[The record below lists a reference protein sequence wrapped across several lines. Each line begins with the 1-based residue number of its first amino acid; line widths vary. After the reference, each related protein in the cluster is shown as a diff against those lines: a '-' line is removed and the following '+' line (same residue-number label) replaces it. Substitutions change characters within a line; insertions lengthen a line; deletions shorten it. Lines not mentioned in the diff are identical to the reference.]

1 MTRLLLLLSIL
12 FINHLVV
19 IAQSD
24 QKVKWQYAAVSLGNN
39 IFEIRLT
46 AKIDKG
52 WHLYSRLQS
61 SDAIALPTTIQF
73 SKNPIIEMKGEIK
86 EEGVLIDQLD
96 PATRSKSRYYAGQ
109 VVFVQK
115 IFRKKKVNTVMS
127 GDIEFMVCDDRQ
139 CLPPSTV
146 KFQVKLQ

>member
-52 WHLYSRLQS
+52 
-61 SDAIALPTTIQF
+61 
-73 SKNPIIEMKGEIK
+73 
-86 EEGVLIDQLD
+86 
-96 PATRSKSRYYAGQ
+96 
-109 VVFVQK
+109 
-115 IFRKKKVNTVMS
+115 S
-127 GDIEFMVCDDRQ
+127 GCFD
-139 CLPPSTV
+139 
-146 KFQVKLQ
+146 